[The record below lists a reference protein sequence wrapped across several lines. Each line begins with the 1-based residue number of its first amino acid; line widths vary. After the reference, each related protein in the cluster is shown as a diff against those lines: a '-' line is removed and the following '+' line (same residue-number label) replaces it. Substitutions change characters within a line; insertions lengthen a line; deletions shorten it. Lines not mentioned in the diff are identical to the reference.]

1 MPRNYYSSVGSSSV
15 LLNMAEMVGKL
26 KQAKL
31 VEINVRDC
39 KRILFKFSSAIISN
53 SLYDRVVQLFW
64 YI

>member
-39 KRILFKFSSAIISN
+39 KRILFKLPASIISD
-53 SLYDRVVQLFW
+53 SLYGRVAQLFW